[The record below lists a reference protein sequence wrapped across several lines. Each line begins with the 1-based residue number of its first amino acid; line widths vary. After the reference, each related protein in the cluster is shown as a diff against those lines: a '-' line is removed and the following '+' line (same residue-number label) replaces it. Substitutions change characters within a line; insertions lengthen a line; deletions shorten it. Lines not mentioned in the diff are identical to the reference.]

1 MALIFYD
8 TETTGTDTYFDQIL
22 QFAAVKTD
30 ADLNELD
37 RFEVRCRLSPYNVP
51 APGAMR
57 VTGIDSVMLTDPSLP
72 SQYEMA
78 RAIRDKLLDWC
89 PATIIGYNSI
99 RFDESLMRQLFYKS
113 LLPLYLTNTNGN
125 NRADV
130 MRMVQ
135 AASLYVPDA
144 LVIPDGSN
152 GRPSHK
158 LELVAPANGF
168 NHTSAHDAMG
178 DVEAT
183 IHVSRIL
190 ADHAPD
196 VWSSFMRFGS
206 TAAVAAFADETPVFS
221 LSDFYSGR
229 PYSWHVT
236 LIGRNA
242 GYAAELYVY
251 NLEIDPADLEDLN
264 DDELAARL
272 DSRPKPVRRLR
283 ANGSPMIM
291 PVEDAPPIAASAHL
305 SLDELERR
313 AEYLAERD
321 SLRDRLVSV
330 FQEIQEPY
338 DTSPHVERQIYD
350 GFFNNDQER
359 LDAFHVVPWE
369 QRPEIVASFS
379 DQRLRELGFRLLHME
394 RPDVLDDAT
403 RTTLDIALAERL
415 AGASKD
421 APWLTLPK
429 AIEQIDDMINVA
441 SPDECTFLE
450 SHKACL
456 VSRLDSCV
464 DRLA

>member
-1 MALIFYD
+1 M
-8 TETTGTDTYFDQIL
+8 
-22 QFAAVKTD
+22 
-30 ADLNELD
+30 
-37 RFEVRCRLSPYNVP
+37 
-51 APGAMR
+51 
-57 VTGIDSVMLTDPSLP
+57 
-72 SQYEMA
+72 
-78 RAIRDKLLDWC
+78 
-89 PATIIGYNSI
+89 
-99 RFDESLMRQLFYKS
+99 
-113 LLPLYLTNTNGN
+113 
-125 NRADV
+125 
-130 MRMVQ
+130 
-135 AASLYVPDA
+135 
-144 LVIPDGSN
+144 
-152 GRPSHK
+152 
-158 LELVAPANGF
+158 
-168 NHTSAHDAMG
+168 
-178 DVEAT
+178 
-183 IHVSRIL
+183 
-190 ADHAPD
+190 
-196 VWSSFMRFGS
+196 
-206 TAAVAAFADETPVFS
+206 
-221 LSDFYSGR
+221 
-229 PYSWHVT
+229 
-236 LIGRNA
+236 
-242 GYAAELYVY
+242 
-251 NLEIDPADLEDLN
+251 
-264 DDELAARL
+264 
-272 DSRPKPVRRLR
+272 
-283 ANGSPMIM
+283 
-291 PVEDAPPIAASAHL
+291 
-305 SLDELERR
+305 ERR